1 MGGGNPAGTRVPLPS
16 RVVSRL
22 HLLRPPTAKRPQQAR
37 ILHGACLQSSRNLL
51 FEFLQMI
58 YIQSTNSSSKPPNFR
73 STEEPKSQSPASFLP
88 PFAPPSRRA
97 APRRASR
104 RAVGFFFF
112 RSGGQVVDP
121 GGFEELTELWAA
133 PRPVVG
139 VVWLSP
145 PGWLCGWAGLGW
157 LGSTEPTEVG

>member
-104 RAVGFFFF
+104 RAVGFFFSARVG
-112 RSGGQVVDP
+112 RSLILEALKSSQSCGQPLD
-121 GGFEELTELWAA
+121 
-133 PRPVVG
+133 
-139 VVWLSP
+139 LSSVSCGCRHRDGCVAGP
-145 PGWLCGWAGLGW
+145 GWAGWALQNRQK
-157 LGSTEPTEVG
+157 